1 MRYLIKIIVVYIFL
15 MPLMAFAGEI
25 EARFLDDRGR
35 PVAEAVISAI
45 PLSGQ
50 AVPAMSKIPVELEQI
65 DKEFKP
71 NVTIIQRGGKILFPN
86 RDSVS
91 HHVYSFSEAK
101 KFELP
106 LYTGASRPIVFENP
120 GVITL
125 GCNIHDWM
133 KGYIVVVDTPFFA
146 LSDATGVIAI
156 KDLPVGAWR
165 LEVWHPRLKGGLMVR
180 EVNLTDGAAL
190 NESFTLSLRREWK
203 KTRDRARE
211 KSGY

>member
-1 MRYLIKIIVVYIFL
+1 MKYLVKIFATFLFL
-15 MPLMAFAGEI
+15 MPLLAFAGEI
-25 EARFLDDRGR
+25 EARFIDGRGR

-50 AVPAMSKIPVELEQI
+50 AVPAISGKPVELEQI

-71 NVTIIQRGGKILFPN
+71 NVTIIQRGGKVMFPN

-106 LYTGASRPIVFENP
+106 LYTGVSRPIVFENT

-133 KGYIVVVDTPFFA
+133 KAYIVVVDTPFFG
-146 LSDATGVIAI
+146 LSDEKGGVVI
-156 KDLPVGAWR
+156 KDLPVGSWR
-165 LEVWHPRLKGGLMVR
+165 LEVWHPRLKGGVLVR
-180 EVNLTDGAAL
+180 EVNLADGAAL
-190 NESFTLSLRREWK
+190 SESFTLSLRREWK

>member
-1 MRYLIKIIVVYIFL
+1 MRYLIKSFVVFIFL
-15 MPLMAFAGEI
+15 MPHLAFAGEI
-25 EARFLDDRGR
+25 EARFVDARGR

-50 AVPAMSKIPVELEQI
+50 AVPAMSKIPAELEQI

-71 NVTIIQRGGKILFPN
+71 NVTIIQRGGKVLFPN

-120 GVITL
+120 GVVTL

-133 KGYIVVVDTPFFA
+133 KGYIVVVDTPFFG
-146 LSDATGVIAI
+146 LSDATGVVTI

-165 LEVWHPRLKGGLMVR
+165 LEVWHPRLKDGLMVR
-180 EVNLTDGAAL
+180 EVNLADGAAL
-190 NESFTLSLRREWK
+190 SESFTLSLRREWK

>member
-1 MRYLIKIIVVYIFL
+1 MRHMIKIFAVFL
-15 MPLMAFAGEI
+15 FFMPILAFAGEI
-25 EARFLDDRGR
+25 EARFLDGRGR

-50 AVPAMSKIPVELEQI
+50 AVPAISDKPVELEQI

-71 NVTIIQRGGKILFPN
+71 NVTIIQRGGKVMFPN

-91 HHVYSFSEAK
+91 HHVYSFSQAK

-133 KGYIVVVDTPFFA
+133 KAYIVVVDTPFFG
-146 LSDATGVIAI
+146 LSDTKGVVAI
-156 KDLPVGAWR
+156 KDLPVGSWR
-165 LEVWHPRLKGGLMVR
+165 LEVWHPRLKGGVLVR
-180 EVNLTDGAAL
+180 EVNLADGAAL
-190 NESFTLSLRREWK
+190 SESFTLSLRREWK
-203 KTRDRARE
+203 KPRDRARE